1 MNKNGRQ
8 KTEGGKRKS
17 DGLSSAVCPLAFL
30 ASGAMLTVIQA
41 PISWAPL
48 AWVAFVP
55 FILAC
60 CRQDK
65 PKRLFLVTYLIS
77 LCYWM
82 INLYWVFPVTIVGW
96 VTVCL
101 YTALLWPVLAI
112 CLRFCR
118 TKRVPLF
125 LAAGVLIVGVER
137 MQGLFLGGFFWRFL
151 AHSQYQNITI
161 IQIADIFGA
170 GGVSFLIAMVNGQ
183 VAELVLD
190 SRFSILDARF
200 WKGVFKAGSLLK
212 AGLVG
217 AAVIASIAY
226 GRWRIGQEGQFVE
239 PGPLAAS
246 LQSNVPQSVKR
257 SFESGDDL
265 FDGLMEH
272 SKVAVEAGAELIV
285 WPETM
290 VQATLN
296 PEVLRLLEPSHS
308 WNVFDNALADHAKDS
323 AYVLVGAYGGTPEI
337 TDDMKIKM
345 VEKFNSAFLYKRN
358 GEKAREVYSKI
369 HLVPFGEVLPL
380 RRRLSWFYELLM
392 KIKFIPYEF
401 DYSLDYGTEYTVFEM
416 TGDNGREQA
425 QDYKFGVIICYEG
438 TVPEIARKFALDEH
452 GAKRIDWIVNISNDG
467 WFVRFKDDK
476 VKPSTELA
484 QHAAVCAFRAVE
496 NRLAILRSVN
506 TGISCLI
513 DSAGRIRDGYLQ
525 GTLPAEAMSR
535 TGMDGWFTERIPIDT
550 RVTFF
555 SKYKFAG
562 LLDFSCQWIVIMFI
576 GIVAGWPERSDR
588 ITLGRALLSFKGRMC
603 RRDYW
608 LKGFLVLLPVH
619 IINSYLA
626 FSVDNDGARLISI
639 VISIASIWPGLALIV
654 KRLHDR
660 NRSGWFA
667 ATMLI
672 PYVGIV
678 FAIWILIEVWF
689 LRGSVG
695 TNRFGEDTVQES
707 S

>member
-1 MNKNGRQ
+1 LKKTHRQ
-8 KTEGGKRKS
+8 KTEDKKRKS
-17 DGLSSAVCPLAFL
+17 DALPSAVCPLFFV
-30 ASGAMLTVIQA
+30 ASAALLTVIQS
-41 PISWAPL
+41 PINWAPL

-60 CRQDK
+60 CRQAK
-65 PKRLFLVTYLIS
+65 PRRLFLATYVVS

-96 VTVCL
+96 VTICL

-112 CLRFCR
+112 CLRYCR

-183 VAELVLD
+183 VAEL
-190 SRFSILDARF
+190 ILDARSG
-200 WKGVFKAGSLLK
+200 KSVFKPGSFFK
-212 AGLVG
+212 AALV
-217 AAVIASIAY
+217 AATLIASIVY
-226 GRWRIGQEGQFVE
+226 GRWRIGQAEQFIE

-265 FDGLMEH
+265 FNGLMSS
-272 SKVAVEAGAELIV
+272 SKAAVEAGAELIV

-290 VQATLN
+290 VQAMLDTEVWPFLTS
-296 PEVLRLLEPSHS
+296 PESSMALDKALREHS
-308 WNVFDNALADHAKDS
+308 KGS
-323 AYVLVGAYGGTPEI
+323 AFVLVGAYGSEI
-337 TDDMKIKM
+337 R
-345 VEKFNSAFLYKRN
+345 ESASERHLARYNSAFFYRPDGQKGKKR
-358 GEKAREVYSKI
+358 YDKI

-392 KIKFIPYEF
+392 KIKFIPYNF

-416 TGDNGREQA
+416 TGDRRNGPLPVPDDDRVQA

-438 TVPEIARKFALDEH
+438 TVPEISRQFALDEQ

-467 WFVRFKDDK
+467 WFVRFKDDR
-476 VKPSTELA
+476 VQPSTELA

-496 NRLAILRSVN
+496 NRLAVLRSVN

-513 DSAGRIRDGYLQ
+513 DSTGRIKDGFAR
-525 GTLPAEAMSR
+525 GTLPAEAMNR
-535 TGMDGWFTERIPIDT
+535 TGMPGWFTDRIPIDK
-550 RVTFF
+550 RISFF
-555 SKYKFAG
+555 SKYG
-562 LLDFSCQWIVIMFI
+562 EWLDYCCELCVILLII
-576 GIVAGWPERSDR
+576 
-588 ITLGRALLSFKGRMC
+588 ALLSVKFFRTTKWKACLSRWSNEKSAGR
-603 RRDYW
+603 
-608 LKGFLVLLPVH
+608 
-619 IINSYLA
+619 S
-626 FSVDNDGARLISI
+626 
-639 VISIASIWPGLALIV
+639 
-654 KRLHDR
+654 
-660 NRSGWFA
+660 
-667 ATMLI
+667 
-672 PYVGIV
+672 
-678 FAIWILIEVWF
+678 
-689 LRGSVG
+689 
-695 TNRFGEDTVQES
+695 
-707 S
+707 